1 MQEDLLQSEFDFV
14 VLEKLTTPGAGYNS
28 FHHWLCRTISPA
40 KSIPC
45 KFKLSKI
52 SRKNYDKNLG
62 LKVDDSHISLTSS
75 STSKRQRKS
84 SKEDLCNDLRFYY
97 ESVFMENI
105 LSSQTN
111 LSPDRSFLSKID
123 TPITI
128 TTHAQMISKELN
140 SKSTTLGR

>member
-1 MQEDLLQSEFDFV
+1 MQEDLLQSDFDFV

-28 FHHWLCRTISPA
+28 LHHWLGRTITPA

-52 SRKNYDKNLG
+52 SRKIYEKNSG

-97 ESVFMENI
+97 ESVSMENI

-128 TTHAQMISKELN
+128 TTHAQMSSKELN